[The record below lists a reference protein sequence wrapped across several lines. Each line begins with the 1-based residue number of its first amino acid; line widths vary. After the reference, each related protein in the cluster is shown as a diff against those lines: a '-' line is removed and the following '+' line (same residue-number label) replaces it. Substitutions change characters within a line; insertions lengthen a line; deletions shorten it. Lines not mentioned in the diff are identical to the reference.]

1 MTMELGNN
9 RYGKARVR
17 LLKVLRD
24 QVAHHIFDWTVQIL
38 LRGDF
43 DATHITGDNSGVLP
57 TDTMKNT
64 VYSLARRSSATTMEE
79 FAQELV
85 DFLLSRNPQI
95 RSAEVEIKSD
105 LWKRL
110 SIAGTAH
117 PSTFMHG
124 SEERQTARVEHTQGG
139 SPSVTAGFENLI
151 LLKTANS
158 GFEGFL
164 RDDLTTLPETADRLL
179 GTAVRAS
186 WTYHPGATKF
196 DSLRHTIREAMLATF
211 AAHNSRSVQQTLFAM
226 GEAAIEAC
234 SEIDAID
241 LTLPNR
247 HALLVDLSR
256 FGQDNPNQIFVPTE
270 EPFGYIEARVQRS
283 ATA

>member
-1 MTMELGNN
+1 MTIELGKN

-17 LLKVLRD
+17 LLKVLRSET
-24 QVAHHIFDWTVQIL
+24 AHQIFDWTVQVL

-43 DATHITGDNSGVLP
+43 GATYITGDNRGVLP
-57 TDTMKNT
+57 TDTIKNT
-64 VYSLARRSSATTMEE
+64 VYSLARRSSAATMEE

-85 DFLLSRNPQI
+85 DFLFSRNPQVH
-95 RSAEVEIKSD
+95 SAEVEIKSD

-124 SEERQTARVEHTQGG
+124 SEERQTTRVEGTQAGAL
-139 SPSVTAGFENLI
+139 SVTAGLENLI

-164 RDDLTTLPETADRLL
+164 HDDLTTLPETADRLL

-186 WTYHPGATKF
+186 WTYRPPATEF
-196 DSLRHTIREAMLATF
+196 DLRRHTIREAMLATF

-226 GEAAIEAC
+226 GEAALDAC
-234 SEIDAID
+234 PEIDAID

-247 HALLVDLSR
+247 HAFLADLSR

-270 EPFGYIEARVQRS
+270 EPYGYIEARVQRS